1 MILTRFGLKGLVP
14 LVLAGLSIA
23 SPVEK
28 RGPDDDLAKIALD
41 NVYKILNGSLS
52 DGSTRTTCTK
62 DTLIVRKE

>member
-1 MILTRFGLKGLVP
+1 MP
-14 LVLAGLSIA
+14 LFLAGLAAA

-52 DGSTRTTCTK
+52 DGSTRTTCTTDK
-62 DTLIVRKE
+62 LIVRKE